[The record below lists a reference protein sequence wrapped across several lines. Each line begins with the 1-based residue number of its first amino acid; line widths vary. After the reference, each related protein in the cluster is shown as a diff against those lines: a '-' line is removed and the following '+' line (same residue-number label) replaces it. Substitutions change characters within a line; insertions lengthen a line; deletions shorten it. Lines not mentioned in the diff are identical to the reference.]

1 MRIAYI
7 VEDFSICGG
16 VERIVS
22 QKAGLFASKGHD
34 VTIISVYKDHRPVNY
49 PVDKSVKIVFLD
61 VPMAKKKDNRLIT
74 SFNRI
79 SVLIKATIKLN
90 KAIKKI
96 KPNVLFFTTTLGAL
110 LLPLCRTKATKIYES
125 HLPRLFNPYNNFF
138 SIMERRADMIICL
151 TEGDKMEYRHA
162 KKVEIIPNFIDI
174 PSLSV
179 KDYNVKKAVAVGRLE
194 HQKGFDILIDCW
206 KEVIRVFPDWHL
218 DIYGEGSLKQEL
230 QQQINF
236 LGINDNI
243 TLCGHCDNMMEKYT
257 EYSLH
262 IMTSRYEGLP
272 MTLIEA
278 QACALPSVV
287 FNFQYGASD
296 FIEDS
301 VNGYLVRQN
310 DRVSLTKQLVYIM
323 NDAALRMKQGKEAR
337 HKALKFSKENI
348 MHKWIELLN
357 GLI

>member
-243 TLCGHCDNMMEKYT
+243 TLCGHCDNMMEKCT
-257 EYSLH
+257 E
-262 IMTSRYEGLP
+262 
-272 MTLIEA
+272 
-278 QACALPSVV
+278 
-287 FNFQYGASD
+287 
-296 FIEDS
+296 
-301 VNGYLVRQN
+301 
-310 DRVSLTKQLVYIM
+310 
-323 NDAALRMKQGKEAR
+323 
-337 HKALKFSKENI
+337 
-348 MHKWIELLN
+348 
-357 GLI
+357 